1 MGLNEL
7 TACDVVQRVRSGETS
22 SVEVTQ
28 SVLDRIE
35 SVEPTLNAFVSVDV
49 ERALARAESIDN
61 RRSRGEELGGL
72 AGVPIAIKD
81 VICDSYFC
89 HCEPEGRCR

>member
-1 MGLNEL
+1 VALNEL
-7 TACDVVQRVRSGETS
+7 TACDVIQRVRSGETS

-35 SVEPTLNAFVSVDV
+35 SAEPTLNAFVSVDV

-72 AGVPIAIKD
+72 AGVPIAVKD
-81 VICDSYFC
+81 VICVRG
-89 HCEPEGRCR
+89 GRTTCGSRIL